1 MKSNSSFNFPNASSN
16 TIKQK
21 NILLMTSVNK
31 LDFILIKLKELNL
44 LQKMKLIEYFK
55 SKFWFSSMTT
65 LVVKKKIGKVNLML
79 IYSFATKRRTPAVLI
94 SYTGKVNF
102 LGN

>member
-44 LQKMKLIEYFK
+44 LQKMKLIEYFQ